1 MNEQR
6 IRECL
11 HDITRQEIADN
22 MTLWENVKAELTPPR
37 RARTTRSM
45 SLVLAA
51 LFMLMAA
58 AAAFAVAHFQAFDPG
73 IEGAMSADLVTELGI
88 RQTIADVTLTLDWA
102 YADANRIA
110 IGYSL
115 TTPERLQGAPLD
127 QGVVLTDDT
136 GSFTMDGMGGGGGS
150 GDLSEAQYT
159 ASYGVTFVDDVPEV
173 LHMRLEMTLGFLP
186 DVEMSM
192 AEGGGIVTGSG
203 GGFGVGGGGGSSA
216 EEVTP
221 APGIRLPM
229 GSASGEQVG
238 PFVFQFD
245 LPFIPALELT
255 PAQTVEANGV
265 TMTLERMSVTP
276 SMTTAEFCFD
286 LPTPADWMPDVTLT
300 AGETEA
306 FLAGWEM
313 QSLPVTGETW
323 RCGTMTFYAP
333 YLLEP
338 TTFIFSAAALET
350 SMDFTTD
357 RARRFEE
364 VLRAQG
370 IEVDVTDAGGEGFNY
385 SIVGAPDGVDVGR
398 AVEEAFDVFKEK
410 YAGPWTFTVAIP

>member
-6 IRECL
+6 IREYL
-11 HDITRQEIADN
+11 QDIARQEIADN
-22 MTLWENVKAELTPPR
+22 MTLWENMKAELTPPR

-45 SLVLAA
+45 SLVLAS
-51 LFMLMAA
+51 LFMMLAA
-58 AAAFAVAHFQAFDPG
+58 AAAFAVARFQVFDPG
-73 IEGAMSADLVTELGI
+73 IEGAMAADLVTELGI
-88 RQTIADVTLTLDWA
+88 SQTIADVTLMLDWA

-115 TTPERLQGAPLD
+115 TPPERLQGAPMD
-127 QGVVLTDDT
+127 QSVMLTDDA
-136 GSFTMDGMGGGGGS
+136 GSFTMDGIGGGGGS
-150 GDLSEAQYT
+150 GDLSEAQYI
-159 ASYGVTFVDDVPEV
+159 ASYGVTFFDDAPEV

-186 DVEMSM
+186 EVETPM
-192 AEGGGIVTGSG
+192 AEGGGVVTGSG
-203 GGFGVGGGGGSSA
+203 GGFGYGGGSSSA
-216 EEVTP
+216 EEATP

-229 GSASGEQVG
+229 GSVSGEQVG
-238 PFVFQFD
+238 PFVFEFD

-255 PAQTVEANGV
+255 PTQTVEANGV

-276 SMTTAEFCFD
+276 SMTVVDLCFD
-286 LPTPADWMPDVTLT
+286 LPTPDDWMPDVTLT

-306 FLAGWEM
+306 FLAGWGM
-313 QSLPVTGETW
+313 QDLPVPGETR
-323 RCGTMTFYAP
+323 RCGTATFYAP

-338 TTFIFSAAALET
+338 TTFTITAAALET
-350 SMDFTTD
+350 SMDFTAD
-357 RARRFEE
+357 RAQRFEE

-370 IEVDVTDAGGEGFNY
+370 IAVDVTDAGGEGFNY

-410 YAGPWTFTVAIP
+410 FAGPWTFTVAIP